1 MEETKWTELPDPT
14 EFIEKHQDI
23 LVKFAVSFYV
33 GAIWWYILTVTLLLG
48 VVEGVIGYDAFVP
61 LLEDVCSFFDQNPHI
76 VSVCM
81 IYCNILNYIIQP
93 LQSIKE
99 KSLFI
104 VINTPCLIH
113 NIGVAMMWW
122 GPLFIR

>member
-1 MEETKWTELPDPT
+1 MEEKKWTELPDPT

-23 LVKFAVSFYV
+23 LVKFAVSFYA
-33 GAIWWYILTVTLLLG
+33 GAVWDYILLVTLLLG
-48 VVEGVIGYDAFVP
+48 VVEGVMGYYAVAP
-61 LLEDVCSFFDQNPHI
+61 LLEDVCNFFDRNPHI

-81 IYCNILNYIIQP
+81 IYCNILNYMIQP

-99 KSLFI
+99 KFLFI

-113 NIGVAMMWW
+113 NIGVVMMWW